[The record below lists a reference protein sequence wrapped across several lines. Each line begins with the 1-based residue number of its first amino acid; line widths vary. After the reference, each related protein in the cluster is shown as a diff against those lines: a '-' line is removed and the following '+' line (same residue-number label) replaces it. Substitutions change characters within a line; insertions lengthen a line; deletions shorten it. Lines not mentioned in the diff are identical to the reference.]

1 MRFSFSLRGHSGSFD
16 MRAILRSDEGLAA
29 VQRRMIDEL
38 GIEAGRAER
47 ILTDM
52 LGRALLRH
60 GDHLVAAR
68 SALVDRVIG
77 LRNQLDALYSTALN
91 FNAQSGRGAR
101 VDSGTASL
109 DDQLRQIDG
118 MYRELDDALTD
129 LGKPFDEVA
138 PPPGVA
144 NDVPAVLG
152 DEIGRSTPST
162 RTQPER
168 PVTHDTTPQGA
179 SGRVRIETGRY
190 RFAREVTADGRTVYR
205 RSFEDGASVTFE
217 IQNGQYR
224 LETFDAAG
232 NRTSSF
238 GEYDILHSPYG
249 RRPRTTAIM
258 QAHHG
263 MQNSLMT
270 QLFGNFGYNGNAAP
284 TIWLRNSRS
293 GSPHGSIT
301 AVQNGQR
308 STRNAAGTTYSDIR
322 RWALDDLLMTDM
334 PRHKIEEYLAGFDH
348 FFETTVLPNIPE
360 AQRPALLGDW
370 TPRLGLEP

>member
-1 MRFSFSLRGHSGSFD
+1 MRVAFSLHGHAGSFD
-16 MRAILRSDEGLAA
+16 LRAILRSDEGLAA
-29 VQRRMIDEL
+29 VQRRMVDEL

-68 SALVDRVIG
+68 SALVDRVIA
-77 LRNQLDALYSTALN
+77 LRGQLDTLYSTALN
-91 FNAQSGRGAR
+91 LNVQPGGSAR
-101 VDSGTASL
+101 VRAGTASL
-109 DDQLRQIDG
+109 DDQLRHIDG
-118 MYRELDDALTD
+118 VYRELDDALTE
-129 LGKPFDEVA
+129 LGKPFEQVA

-144 NDVPAVLG
+144 NDVPAVLS

-162 RTQPER
+162 RTQPHR

-190 RFAREVTADGRTVYR
+190 RFAREVRPDGSTVYR

-217 IQNGQYR
+217 VQNGRYR
-224 LETFDAAG
+224 VETFDAAG

-238 GEYDILHSPYG
+238 GEFDILHSPYV

-263 MQNSLMT
+263 IQNSPMT
-270 QLFGNFGYNGNAAP
+270 KLFGRYGYNGDAVP

-308 STRNAAGTTYSDIR
+308 STRNAAGTTYGDIR
-322 RWALDDLLMTDM
+322 RWALDDLLMANM
-334 PRHKIEEYLAGFDH
+334 PRNKIEEYLAAFDH
-348 FFETTVLPNIPE
+348 YFESSVLPNIPE

-370 TPRLGLEP
+370 TPRLGLTP